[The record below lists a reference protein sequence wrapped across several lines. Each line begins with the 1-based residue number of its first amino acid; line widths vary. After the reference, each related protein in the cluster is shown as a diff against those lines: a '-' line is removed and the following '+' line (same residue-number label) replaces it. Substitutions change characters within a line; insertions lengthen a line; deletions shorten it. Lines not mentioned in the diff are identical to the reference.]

1 MSEFQ
6 LTHIA
11 LVGARMSAFRPYGY
25 AKRTDLSFHR
35 VAPDLGERD
44 PEQFNRTEVN
54 TMLRDHLPLWIH
66 NIIADPT
73 FPGRRRLLMPLRRFE
88 GELRDNRNDEV
99 VAAVLSAGFKG
110 QDLDPL
116 NLPASM
122 PMRQRCSILMHAAV
136 WQDALRQLESD
147 TASILAENLPAIS
160 LWLASARQPG
170 RSVIEESYAVAG

>member
-25 AKRTDLSFHR
+25 AKRNDLSFHR

-73 FPGRRRLLMPLRRFE
+73 FPGRRRLLMPR
-88 GELRDNRNDEV
+88 V
-99 VAAVLSAGFKG
+99 VSRVNCATIVMMKWLQRSSV
-110 QDLDPL
+110 
-116 NLPASM
+116 PAS
-122 PMRQRCSILMHAAV
+122 RVRTLT
-136 WQDALRQLESD
+136 L
-147 TASILAENLPAIS
+147 
-160 LWLASARQPG
+160 
-170 RSVIEESYAVAG
+170 